1 MDKKHFLGPYK
12 SERCT
17 LHLLNLNKIDAL
29 INVGKTPKSSSGMH
43 WPDKYEDIPQLHR
56 RHLPSQLK
64 QVAYMSPRANEGQNR
79 HVQNTATDFIT
90 K

>member
-1 MDKKHFLGPYK
+1 MHTASFELQQDRCSDVCKK
-12 SERCT
+12 
-17 LHLLNLNKIDAL
+17 N
-29 INVGKTPKSSSGMH
+29 PKSNSGMH

-64 QVAYMSPRANEGQNR
+64 QGAYMSPRANEGQNR
-79 HVQNTATDFIT
+79 HIQNTVADFIT